1 MNPVIYSI
9 FNTEFRE
16 AFRKILTSYVRNEC
30 CNRNNINF
38 THDQRMNHG
47 RSNPTAISASTRPM
61 IKRSLEL
68 SPGNDG
74 NFNDKTGSRNGQ
86 GGNTGSGQRVPGVIT
101 AGNLRS
107 SGREITPGGKSREG
121 ERSKVRKPLLSFSK
135 KKKKEEKTN
144 ESTVEPCDGIREQSN
159 SGGAGRSCS
168 LDTFPSTTGCPT
180 PSTANKKM
188 MVGGSSLLTYSH
200 VDIHTSD
207 EHGKISAI

>member
-1 MNPVIYSI
+1 
-9 FNTEFRE
+9 
-16 AFRKILTSYVRNEC
+16 
-30 CNRNNINF
+30 
-38 THDQRMNHG
+38 
-47 RSNPTAISASTRPM
+47 M

-74 NFNDKTGSRNGQ
+74 NFNFNDKTGSRNGQ
-86 GGNTGSGQRVPGVIT
+86 GGNTGGGQGVPGVIA
-101 AGNLRS
+101 AGNLRN
-107 SGREITPGGKSREG
+107 SGKKITAGGKSREK
-121 ERSKVRKPLLSFSK
+121 ESSKVRKPLLSFSK
-135 KKKKEEKTN
+135 KKKEEKMN

-180 PSTANKKM
+180 SSTANKKM
-188 MVGGSSLLTYSH
+188 VVSGSSSLLTYSH